1 MSLPVTP
8 LATHAA
14 RMERAQR
21 LLAANLIDWLIVGPG
36 SDLQYFTGLRGHDSE
51 RLSVLLLPAAGKPAW
66 VVPVLEAPLLDGIAD
81 LLAIHRWGE
90 ADDPAA
96 RCASVMGGGAP
107 VVAVTESLRAAFV
120 LRLQGALPQ
129 ASWVEATPV
138 LRPLRMV
145 KDAHEIAVLEEA
157 ARLTDE
163 AWVRFLDERIIG
175 LTERQAMRRLV
186 EVTTDMG
193 LGPGFCHAGSG
204 PFSASPHH
212 GGGDRVIQPG
222 EAVVFDWGGT
232 LEGYNSDVTRTVWTG
247 GEPDP
252 EFARIYQIVLEANE
266 ATLAAARPGVACQD
280 LDTTARDLITAAGY
294 GEYFIH
300 RVGHGLGL
308 SLHEEPYLVQG
319 NSLPLEAG
327 MVFSDEPGIYLPGRF
342 GVRVEDTVVCTPDG
356 ARKINHAP
364 RDLRVM
370 Q

>member
-66 VVPVLEAPLLDGIAD
+66 VVPVLEAPLLDGISD

-186 EVTTDMG
+186 EITTDMG

-212 GGGDRVIQPG
+212 GGGDRVIQSG

-252 EFARIYQIVLEANE
+252 EFARIYQVVLEANE

-294 GEYFIH
+294 GEFFIH